1 MSENNS
7 FKGASFR
14 ISSRSEIG
22 ARLGKAL
29 LDAGLIDAAKLD
41 ELRHRSAWID
51 QSLEKVIRRESVISE
66 KQMLECLSR
75 ITGVP
80 TVNMARIEIDKSVI
94 DSVSARTATKF
105 EIMPLKISQ
114 GTITLLTDR
123 VWETSDEDQLRVI
136 LGYSVEWLLATT
148 QEIRECIKHYY
159 GVGVETLLEI
169 REMEKDGAL
178 ASTREDDE
186 SSANITSFVN
196 EIIRDAIRIDAT
208 DIHIEPR
215 ETGLRL
221 RYRIDGVLQTFPLP
235 EGIETYSRA
244 VISSVKVMAQMNIAE
259 HRKPQDGR
267 FSITLDQ
274 ETFDIRV
281 SVLPMQFGE
290 TLNLRIL
297 NREATFIDI
306 EQLGLSDDNR
316 SVLEEMISLPYG
328 MILFTGP
335 TGSGKTT
342 SLYAAL
348 VHLNDDKRKVVTLED
363 PIEYRIKDITQMQM
377 DPRAG
382 LTFANGLRSVLRHD
396 PDIVLVGEIRDAET
410 ADIAVS
416 AALTGHLVF
425 STLHTNDSIGALT
438 RLLDMNVEPYLVASA
453 LEGAVAQRLMRLICP
468 QCKQEHEL
476 DDRLLADL
484 AASLP
489 GTEANPAVYRG
500 RGCPNCRFTG
510 YRGREPIFEIMRMDD
525 ELRALTTRHSTAS
538 ELMDCA
544 IGKKGLETLRQ
555 RGWRK
560 VLQGTTTV
568 EELLRVTRMES

>member
-1 MSENNS
+1 MKANS
-7 FKGASFR
+7 SKGASFR
-14 ISSRSEIG
+14 NRSRSEIG
-22 ARLGKAL
+22 ARLGQA
-29 LDAGLIDAAKLD
+29 LIDAELIDAKRLD

-51 QSLEKVIRRESVISE
+51 QSLEKIIRREGVISE
-66 KQMLECLSR
+66 DEMLKCLSK
-75 ITGVP
+75 ICGVP
-80 TVNMARIEIDKSVI
+80 TVNMAGVDIDQTVV

-105 EIMPLKISQ
+105 SIMPLKISQ
-114 GTITLLTDR
+114 GAISIITDH
-123 VWETSDEDQLRVI
+123 VWEASDEDQLRVV
-136 LGYSVEWLLATT
+136 LGYSIEWLLATT
-148 QEIRECIKHYY
+148 REVRECIKHYY
-159 GVGVETLLEI
+159 GVGVETFLDLREI
-169 REMEKDGAL
+169 DKDGL
-178 ASTREDDE
+178 PPSSRDE
-186 SSANITSFVN
+186 EAGSSNISSFVN
-196 EIIRDAIRIDAT
+196 EIIRDAISDDAT

-235 EGIETYSRA
+235 EGVDRYSKA

-306 EQLGLSDDNR
+306 DRLGLSEDNR
-316 SVLEEMISLPYG
+316 GVLADMISLPYG

-348 VHLNDDKRKVVTLED
+348 AQLNDDKRKVVTLED
-363 PIEYRIKDITQMQM
+363 PIEYRIEGITQMQM
-377 DPRAG
+377 DPRVD
-382 LTFANGLRSVLRHD
+382 LTFARGLRSVLRHD
-396 PDIVLVGEIRDAET
+396 PDIVLVGEIRDSET

-425 STLHTNDSIGALT
+425 STLHTNDSVGALT
-438 RLLDMNVEPYLVASA
+438 RLLDMDVEPYLVASA
-453 LEGAVAQRLMRLICP
+453 LEGAVAQRLMRSICP
-468 QCKQEHEL
+468 QCKQEQEL
-476 DDRLLADL
+476 DDHLFADL
-484 AASLP
+484 AASHP
-489 GTEANPAVYRG
+489 DIDAKPPVYRG
-500 RGCPNCRFTG
+500 RGCPGCRFTG

-525 ELRALTTRHSTAS
+525 ELRALTTRHSTTS
-538 ELMDCA
+538 ELMECA
-544 IGKKGLETLRQ
+544 VGKKGLETLRQ

-560 VLQGTTTV
+560 VVKGRTTV
-568 EELLRVTRMES
+568 EELLRVTRMER